1 MKGRTS
7 DVVTAKTRKTA
18 DQNEHF
24 DTLPLLSPPEI
35 LHVEEEQGRCFDDE
49 GNHDELE
56 EGSGAAC
63 CRICLESESLTPGDE
78 LIAPCMC
85 KGTHQF
91 VHRDC
96 LDHWRSVKEGFA
108 FSHCTTCKA
117 QFHLRPE
124 LPEDYSWRQLKFKFF
139 VTRDIFLVFLV
150 LQTAISVL
158 GGIAYLLFNEWLR
171 DLFNGTWSEIIK
183 KHPIPFY
190 YCVGVFAFFVV
201 MGVAGIFIHCCSTGR
216 HGRCADGCGGS
227 FPCYG
232 LDCFPASMEAFGVFL
247 IMFVIIFAI
256 LGFFYCLLAATMAI
270 QRIWQNHYHILTK
283 HILTKEYIVE
293 DLHGNYVPPTLAA
306 EHVNRLRSLNL
317 L

>member
-1 MKGRTS
+1 VCVSSSSSLSRSSRSDQANSVTKKRKLEKDLTLQNQEEGRREKEGRRALRIFCRSMKGRTS

-24 DTLPLLSPPEI
+24 DTLPLLSPEI
-35 LHVEEEQGRCFDDE
+35 LQVEEEQERCFDDE

-63 CRICLESESLTPGDE
+63 CRICLESESPTPGDE

-85 KGTHQF
+85 KGTNQF

-150 LQTAISVL
+150 LQTVRKSHSYISWFALPWQVP
-158 GGIAYLLFNEWLR
+158 
-171 DLFNGTWSEIIK
+171 S
-183 KHPIPFY
+183 IPT
-190 YCVGVFAFFVV
+190 
-201 MGVAGIFIHCCSTGR
+201 I
-216 HGRCADGCGGS
+216 
-227 FPCYG
+227 
-232 LDCFPASMEAFGVFL
+232 
-247 IMFVIIFAI
+247 
-256 LGFFYCLLAATMAI
+256 
-270 QRIWQNHYHILTK
+270 
-283 HILTKEYIVE
+283 
-293 DLHGNYVPPTLAA
+293 
-306 EHVNRLRSLNL
+306 NL
-317 L
+317 SS

>member
-18 DQNEHF
+18 DQIEHF

-35 LHVEEEQGRCFDDE
+35 LQVEEDQGRCFDDE

-85 KGTHQF
+85 KGTNQF

-150 LQTAISVL
+150 LQTVRKSHS
-158 GGIAYLLFNEWLR
+158 YLSWFGLPWQDGERTNLYGMSFA
-171 DLFNGTWSEIIK
+171 
-183 KHPIPFY
+183 
-190 YCVGVFAFFVV
+190 GVFAFFVV
-201 MGVAGIFIHCCSTGR
+201 MGVAGIFIHCWSIGR
-216 HGRCADGCGGS
+216 HGGCIDGCGGS

-232 LDCFPASMEAFGVFL
+232 LDCFPVSVEAFGVFL